1 MHQNHIIA
9 RLKCG
14 FKSINYLLSAHRELI
29 PSSFPDPGCSG
40 PLLLFDFVV
49 DCCRYLASSSLDGNN
64 DDDIGFLVYGL
75 DIAAVDD
82 EDGGLAA

>member
-1 MHQNHIIA
+1 MHQYHIIA
-9 RLKCG
+9 RMKCG

-40 PLLLFDFVV
+40 PLLLLDFVV
-49 DCCRYLASSSLDGNN
+49 DCASSSLDGNN

-75 DIAAVDD
+75 DIASVDD